1 MGLFGMG
8 RQGYGSSRGGGGF
21 SLRILAGLAI
31 AVIGIITYYSRTQ
44 TNPVT
49 GEKQHI
55 SMTVDQEKAL
65 GLQAAP
71 EMASQMGGEADPQT
85 DPAARLV
92 AEVGSRLVKNTEAG
106 KSPYV
111 GNFNFYL
118 LKDPNTINAFA
129 LPGGQVFITR
139 ALFDKL
145 QDESQLAGVLGHEV
159 GHVIN
164 RHSAEHMAKGQLGS
178 TLVGAVA
185 VGASDDQRRGA
196 MAAAA
201 AAMANQM
208 LQLKYSRGDESES
221 DAYGLKLMAQAG
233 YDPRGM
239 LDVMQVLK
247 SAGGGGKQPQ
257 WMLTHPLPENRLD
270 EIKQI
275 IAQTYPNG
283 VPSQLSRGRDLHG
296 GAPALAGDRGNRI
309 QRNEAP
315 RQGANDKW

>member
-1 MGLFGMG
+1 MGLFGLG
-8 RQGYGSSRGGGGF
+8 RQGYGQGSSGGGF

-31 AVIGIITYYSRTQ
+31 AAIGLITYFSRTQ

-55 SMTVDQEKAL
+55 AMSVDQEKAL

-71 EMASQMGGEADPQT
+71 EMASKMGGALDPKR
-85 DPAARLV
+85 DPDAKMV
-92 AEVGSRLVKNTEAG
+92 AEVGHKLVRSTEAS

-118 LKDPNTINAFA
+118 LDDRQTINAFA
-129 LPGGQVFITR
+129 LPGGQIFITR

-145 QDESQLAGVLGHEV
+145 QDESELAGVLGHEV

-164 RHSAEHMAKGQLGS
+164 RHSAEHMAKGQLGQM
-178 TLVGAVA
+178 LVGAVA
-185 VGASDDQRRGA
+185 VGASDERGRGQ
-196 MAAAA
+196 MAAMA

-208 LQLKYSRGDESES
+208 LQLKYGRGDESES
-221 DAYGLKLMAQAG
+221 DAYGLKLMGQAG

-247 SAGGGGKQPQ
+247 EAGGGRKQAE
-257 WMLTHPLPENRLD
+257 WTSSHPLPENRFT
-270 EIKQI
+270 EVKQI
-275 IAQTYPNG
+275 IAQQYPNG
-283 VPSQLSRGRDLHG
+283 VPTSLTRGRELHG
-296 GAPALAGDRGNRI
+296 GAALAGERSRGER
-309 QRNEAP
+309 R
-315 RQGANDKW
+315 DDSW

>member
-31 AVIGIITYYSRTQ
+31 AAFGIITYYSRTQ

-49 GEKQHI
+49 GEKQRV
-55 SMTVDQEKAL
+55 SMTVDQEKSL

-71 EMASQMGGEADPQT
+71 KMASQMGGAVDPKADP
-85 DPAARLV
+85 DARLV
-92 AEVGSRLVKNTEAG
+92 ADVGSRLVNSTEAR

-118 LKDPNTINAFA
+118 LDDRTTINAFA

-145 QDESQLAGVLGHEV
+145 RDESQLAGVLGHEV

-164 RHSAEHMAKGQLGS
+164 RHSAEHMAKGQLGQ

-185 VGASDDQRRGA
+185 VGASDDQRRGM

-208 LQLKYSRGDESES
+208 LQLKYGRGDESES
-221 DAYGLKLMAQAG
+221 DRYGLKLMAQAG

-239 LDVMQVLK
+239 LGVMEVLK
-247 SAGGGGKQPQ
+247 QAGGGGKQPE
-257 WMLTHPLPENRLD
+257 WMLTHPLPENRL
-270 EIKQI
+270 EEAKQI

-283 VPSQLSRGRDLHG
+283 VPAQLTRGRELRG
-296 GAPALAGDRGNRI
+296 GAAPAGDRGPTER
-309 QRNEAP
+309 RAAP
-315 RQGANDKW
+315 RQGGSDKW